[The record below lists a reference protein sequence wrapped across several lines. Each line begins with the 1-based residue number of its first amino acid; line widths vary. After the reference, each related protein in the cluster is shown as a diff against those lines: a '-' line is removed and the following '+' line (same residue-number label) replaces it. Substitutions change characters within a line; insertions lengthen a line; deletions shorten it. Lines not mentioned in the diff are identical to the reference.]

1 MVRLTGFMVLGL
13 VAVMSANLIETVYI
27 SFIGTEQLAAL
38 GFTFPLVMLLQ
49 SLTMGLAVGAS
60 SVVAR
65 RVGAARLDQA
75 KIIISHSLIIT
86 LVLIGLLVVVVQPNL
101 PAIFVLLGAN
111 AEAKLLAVGYMEVW
125 FFGLPFFAVAMV
137 GSSLMRAVGDVVTPG
152 FLMTVG
158 AALQIIL
165 GPLFIF
171 GFDDFSGLGLKG
183 AAIAFVVARV
193 IAFIFYGYCLHRDQM
208 VATSLSGFWR
218 STKEVFHVGL
228 PAIAGNLIGPATMT
242 FITRLVAEYGSP
254 VVAGFSLAARIETM
268 LAMVIWALSMSVAP
282 FVGQNWGAGKRDRVR
297 RAVFLGHVFAMGW
310 GAFAYVTLYFLSPT
324 AIGFAT
330 QDPLVAEAARTYLLV
345 VPLGMG
351 LMGICANAW
360 NSFNALGQPMPPLVM
375 SAAQML
381 IFTIPLSL
389 LGNYLLGFV
398 GIFIGGLV
406 SQTLLAMAAFLW
418 LRRSIR
424 GEPMA
429 LATGDLSTTQHS

>member
-1 MVRLTGFMVLGL
+1 MVLGL
-13 VAVMSANLIETVYI
+13 VSVMSANLIETVYI

-75 KIIISHSLIIT
+75 KIIISHSLLIT
-86 LVLIGLLVVVVQPNL
+86 LLLIVILAVAVQPNL
-101 PAIFVLLGAN
+101 PMIFELLGAN
-111 AEAKLLAVGYMEVW
+111 AQAKALAVGYMEIW
-125 FFGLPFFAVAMV
+125 FLGLPFFAVAMV

-171 GFDDFSGLGLKG
+171 GFEDFSGLGVKG
-183 AAIAFVVARV
+183 AAIAFVVART
-193 IAFIFYGYCLHRDQM
+193 IAFIFYGYYLHRDQM
-208 VATSLSGFWR
+208 VAASLTGFWGSSR
-218 STKEVFHVGL
+218 EVFHVGL
-228 PAIAGNLIGPATMT
+228 PAIVGNLIGPATMT

-297 RAVFLGHVFAMGW
+297 RAVFLGHVFAIGW
-310 GAFAYVTLYFLSPT
+310 GAVAYLALYVFSPT

-330 QDPLVAEAARTYLLV
+330 DDPLVADAARTYLLV

-360 NSFNALGQPMPPLVM
+360 NSFNALGQPMPPLIM

-381 IFTIPLSL
+381 IFTIPLAL
-389 LGNYLLGFV
+389 LGNHLLGFV
-398 GIFIGGLV
+398 GIFVGGLF
-406 SQTLLAMAAFLW
+406 SQVVLAVTAFFW
-418 LRRSIR
+418 LRRSIG
-424 GEPMA
+424 GEAVTLDVVVPGEA
-429 LATGDLSTTQHS
+429 GLARAETI